1 MQGSADPGFDE
12 MRGVLAGFTR
22 LQEQLLGA
30 MTDDEAADALL
41 AGKLQAFEERIQA
54 AEMWAMAQ

>member
-41 AGKLQAFEERIQA
+41 AG
-54 AEMWAMAQ
+54 